1 MALIHYYKFNGN
13 LYDSIGVFDLSTD
26 VGTVG
31 YTTGKLGGSTGA
43 VTPGM
48 MDMWGAY
55 GTGAAAS
62 GFLAVDSS
70 EAATGVTEWSLTFWV
85 YIGTGGYSD
94 VPIVSLLTS
103 TSGQTACNFA
113 FSGMMNYFYGA
124 GMFYGISTGSWQF
137 ISLVKSGSTLYLS
150 INGSAAT
157 STAFTTGSG
166 TSGKTQFNGIRCGL
180 PTSSGSLN
188 GLRIDDLRLYNHA
201 LTGSEI
207 SGIYNGGSPAE
218 ATATSPS
225 WNSPDNHWK
234 FENNPNDSMHPSV
247 SGWNASGVSSY
258 QYLGGLVPGS
268 TYSANIPAYGAPSYN
283 SISLGSVSYPLMSS
297 TSSWSAYFASNFTSG
312 SSENSNSFVRFY
324 GTDSNIYFYINHAGT
339 SGTYGTL
346 SALLGTSGIATS
358 FDISSGTPQKFMF
371 CYDKVS
377 IRGLFYYKDG
387 FSGSEVTKIY
397 QLNSTSGDI
406 ASPMRECI
414 ISYAP
419 QFMPGSGGRLLDNF
433 RFFKKAMSGENY
445 DLMWNTEYS
454 ITPAGGSASGSGA
467 TVNVSSIAGTAF
479 GNNVAATGAGVTVAM
494 VAPAGAATF
503 FVNGAATGL
512 LSVVTITTWSGTASD
527 AYASGLLGTITV
539 SPITGISPLAF
550 GSLGTIQVTSFSGQ
564 AAGGALSS
572 GALASV
578 TVSSF
583 AGIAFPEFIGTGSLG
598 TVSATAIEAVASIST
613 SIQLSYC
620 ACDAEIG
627 WQQSLPITGF
637 VSAVQGEDAISAR
650 ITPVVSGIDANIVFF
665 EQRTLTASSS
675 YTYDL
680 RSLTDFLGQSF
691 SLSRG
696 YAISVVMTSG
706 SATISP
712 GASNPF
718 QWFFNST
725 TANVTITS
733 GNSFMFAQKGSAIVS
748 NSAKTILVTNPSGL
762 SACVYKIA
770 ILGGR

>member
-13 LYDSIGVFDLSTD
+13 LYDSIGAFDLVAGGFSGSGPP
-26 VGTVG
+26 VYVP
-31 YTTGKLGGSTGA
+31 GKLGGSTGA
-43 VTPGM
+43 LTSSSIASYRIDCKGN
-48 MDMWGAY
+48 
-55 GTGAAAS
+55 GAAPS
-62 GFLAVDSS
+62 GFMATDTTEATNGVLSWSVTGWIYLTGFDTDIINLTTLASQSTARLQYS
-70 EAATGVTEWSLTFWV
+70 ETFGNLYFNNISISCSTGTWV
-85 YIGTGGYSD
+85 FFTIRVTGG
-94 VPIVSLLTS
+94 VS
-103 TSGQTACNFA
+103 
-113 FSGMMNYFYGA
+113 
-124 GMFYGISTGSWQF
+124 
-137 ISLVKSGSTLYLS
+137 YLS
-150 INGSAAT
+150 ING
-157 STAFTTGSG
+157 GSESSNFWITDMTFG
-166 TSGKTQFNGIRCGL
+166 GKTLFNGIVIG
-180 PTSSGSLN
+180 SSGNEFHSY
-188 GLRIDDLRLYNHA
+188 IDDLRIFNHS
-201 LTGSEI
+201 LSPSEI
-207 SGIYNGGSPAE
+207 SAIYNSN
-218 ATATSPS
+218 SPS
-225 WNSPDNHWK
+225 ENSIAPIKWNTPIHHYAFTDTL
-234 FENNPNDSMHPSV
+234 NDGIGSV
-247 SGWNASGVSSY
+247 NGTFTDSGGTYTSGLFTNSLKSCKVND
-258 QYLGGLVPGS
+258 GTKIDVKEP
-268 TYSANIPAYGAPSYN
+268 SANW
-283 SISLGSVSYPLMSS
+283 IS
-297 TSSWSAYFASNFTSG
+297 TSG
-312 SSENSNSFVRFY
+312 SNPGFTVSYWQNASNTYF
-324 GTDSNIYFYINHAGT
+324 SNTIVFNIT
-339 SGTYGTL
+339 STTIPNQGISHTY
-346 SALLGTSGIATS
+346 S
-358 FDISSGTPQKFMF
+358 SSGTSTWSKYSGIEVPVAGTPFTDNAFTGLKIIK
-371 CYDKVS
+371 YDS
-377 IRGLFYYKDG
+377 IAKRITVTTSASNGLVIGQIVHGTDLNYFNNVLAGMDTLD
-387 FSGSEVTKIY
+387 FTSNY
-397 QLNSTSGDI
+397 QVFDDLRIFNSALVNGAD
-406 ASPMRECI
+406 
-414 ISYAP
+414 YAP
-419 QFMPGSGGRLLDNF
+419 LYNSGNG
-433 RFFKKAMSGENY
+433 
-445 DLMWNTEYS
+445 TEIS
-454 ITPAGGSASGSGA
+454 FPPSPGSASGLGRTVTVSGLIG
-467 TVNVSSIAGTAF
+467 VAF
-479 GNNVAATGAGVTVAM
+479 GNNVTASGAGRTVTVS
-494 VAPAGAATF
+494 PFSGIAAVF
-503 FVNGAATGL
+503 IDATASGL
-512 LSVVTITTWSGTASD
+512 LATIVMSGPIGTASD

-583 AGIAFPEFIGTGSLG
+583 TGIAFPEFIGTGSLS
-598 TVSATAIEAVASIST
+598 TISVTAIEAVASIST

-691 SLSRG
+691 SLSRA

-712 GASNPF
+712 GASNPL